1 MYTLINE
8 HNQEKDTI
16 TSKMITP
23 NNQETLDF
31 HDIHHQTKAEI
42 KLLNQFKEKRSPIL
56 KRIHSLEPT

>member
-31 HDIHHQTKAEI
+31 HDIHHQTKAEV
-42 KLLNQFKEKRSPIL
+42 KLLNQ
-56 KRIHSLEPT
+56 